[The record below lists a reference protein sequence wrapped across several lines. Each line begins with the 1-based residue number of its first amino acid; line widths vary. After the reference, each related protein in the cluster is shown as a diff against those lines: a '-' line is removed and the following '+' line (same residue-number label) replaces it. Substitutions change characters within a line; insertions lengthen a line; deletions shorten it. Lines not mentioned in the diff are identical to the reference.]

1 VCKDDSDLDS
11 LLGVDTSAVTGLG
24 PLSSVNCGGRELA
37 DDDDDGL
44 LDALLAAPVG
54 LPSGTDQG
62 GSHLDFL

>member
-1 VCKDDSDLDS
+1 VCEDDLDLDD
-11 LLGVDTSAVTGLG
+11 LLGVDASAATGLG
-24 PLSSVNCGGRELA
+24 PLSTVNFGGRELA
-37 DDDDDGL
+37 GDDDDGL